1 MCEDIENRD
10 NDEIVIDLREV
21 FGILKKKVKTV
32 LGITAVFLA
41 VAGAYAFFWPKTYE
55 SVALIRTNMNNQG
68 YFTAR
73 STVEPVIVKYAEK
86 DDKGKLPR
94 YDKFIK
100 DIKLTQPRNSN
111 FLTVTVNA
119 KDPQLAQDMNKMLV
133 SNAVGKYLDS
143 TVKKFDA
150 QIALTSKGLE
160 VAQTDLKAAE
170 SKLNEANGKGDA
182 AYNVLLGRV
191 NTCSNLVTKIRGD
204 LINLQMQKENLKND
218 IEIIDEPTFDEKPV
232 SPKKVRTL
240 AIALVLG
247 LICGSM
253 YVVVKEKM

>member
-1 MCEDIENRD
+1 MREDFENRD
-10 NDEIVIDLREV
+10 NDEIVIDLWEV
-21 FGILKKKVKTV
+21 FGILKRKFKIV

-41 VAGAYAFFWPKTYE
+41 VAGAYVFFWPKTYE

-150 QIALTSKGLE
+150 QIVVLE
-160 VAQTDLKAAE
+160 QDLRLVETDLAKAENA
-170 SKLNEANGKGDA
+170 LNNAQGMGEA
-182 AYNVLLGRV
+182 AYNAMLGRV
-191 NTCSNLVTKIRGD
+191 NAYSNSAIKIKGD
-204 LINLQMQKENLKND
+204 LLALKTKREEMKND
-218 IEIIDEPTFDEKPV
+218 IGIIDEPTFDDKPV
-232 SPKKVRTL
+232 SPKKARTL